1 MEGPAARDAALEA
14 TLERVVRENLGRGV
28 ARIDWIEGQL
38 ALRRFARV
46 HLEAGPPA
54 TLVARIDAPEDPA
67 GRPPGVPPEPALEPI
82 RARLE
87 AAGLPV
93 PARLG
98 GDAAA
103 GVDLLED
110 LGDLLLRDAAQSTPP
125 DALRGLYEEA
135 CDLVPRLQR
144 VVDGDVEAFRRR
156 LDDALIA
163 YKAELFARYGL
174 AARGHEAR
182 PAEVA
187 AVRDAFAR
195 IGRVVAQAPARLAHR
210 DFQST
215 NLLVRASRPP
225 GARIAMI
232 DLQGAFLAPPE
243 YDLVCLLRDSY
254 VELDEAELAYQL
266 GRIRPQLPD
275 APDAES
281 FAQRFDLLTLTRKGK
296 DCARFLY
303 AAQERGDRRF
313 LRYLPASVR
322 ALRRAAR
329 GAAARDAAL
338 APLAELIFQLP
349 EDPCAA

>member
-1 MEGPAARDAALEA
+1 MEGPTAGVAILET
-14 TLERVVRENLGRGV
+14 TLKRVVRESLGRGV
-28 ARIDWIEGQL
+28 ARIDWLEGQL

-46 HLEAGPPA
+46 RLEAGPPA

-110 LGDLLLRDAAQSTPP
+110 LGDLLLRDAARGAPP
-125 DALRGLYEEA
+125 AVLRGLYEEA

-144 VVDGDVEAFRRR
+144 VEEDDVEAFRRR
-156 LDDALIA
+156 LDDTLFA

-174 AARGHEAR
+174 AARGRETR

-195 IGRVVAQAPARLAHR
+195 IGSSVAGAPVRLAHR
-210 DFQST
+210 DFQGT
-215 NLLVRASRPP
+215 NLMVRAGRPAGSRL
-225 GARIAMI
+225 AMI

-254 VELDEAELAYQL
+254 VELDEAELAHQL
-266 GRIRPQLPD
+266 DRIRPRLPD

-281 FAQRFDLLTLTRKGK
+281 FARRFDLLTLTRKGK
-296 DCARFLY
+296 DYARFCY
-303 AAQERGDRRF
+303 AAQERGDRRY
-313 LRYLPASVR
+313 LRYLPASAR

-329 GAAARDAAL
+329 AAAARDSAL
-338 APLAELIFQLP
+338 APLAELVFELP